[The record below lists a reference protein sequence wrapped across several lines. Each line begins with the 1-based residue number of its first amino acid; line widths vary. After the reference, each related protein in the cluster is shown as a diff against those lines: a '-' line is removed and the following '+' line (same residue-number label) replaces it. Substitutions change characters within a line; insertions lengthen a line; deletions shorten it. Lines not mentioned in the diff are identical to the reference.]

1 LRRRWCGLLRGYS
14 ADKRL
19 RSGRRDVSV
28 ITNRDWIRDIQLNLI
43 ASGWIFLNLI
53 VPQSNDFEM
62 GGF

>member
-1 LRRRWCGLLRGYS
+1 LRSRWCGLLRSYS